1 MPERTD
7 QPAGQP
13 SPAHDPRT
21 CQPCAI
27 LRYPALAAQGRK
39 LQAHLAEQPF
49 PRQQVN
55 A

>member
-1 MPERTD
+1 MADRSDP
-7 QPAGQP
+7 QPAK
-13 SPAHDPRT
+13 HDPRT

-27 LRYPALAAQGRK
+27 LRHPALAAQGVALR
-39 LQAHLAEQPF
+39 AHLAEQPF